1 MYSAVLVLALTAGND
16 SVDFGRNRCNG
27 GGCSATVCSS
37 SYGCSHSSC
46 SHGGLFNRGH
56 GCSTGYG
63 CSVSHG
69 CSGYVGCSSSHGC
82 SSRGGLF
89 HRNRGGNCC
98 CAPVVVC
105 SGACSGGVII
115 DGGTT
120 PKVMPKSEKVPE
132 PKKTSATIVVSL
144 PAEARLFVDGNA
156 TTSTSETRT
165 LVTPALEVGSTYL
178 YTFRAEVGT
187 EVRTQQ
193 VAVRGGQVSNVQ
205 FNFSTQTVASR

>member
-16 SVDFGRNRCNG
+16 SVDFSRNRCNG

-37 SYGCSHSSC
+37 SHGCSNGGCSSR
-46 SHGGLFNRGH
+46 GGLFHRGH
-56 GCSTGYG
+56 GCSASHG
-63 CSVSHG
+63 CSTVSHG
-69 CSGYVGCSSSHGC
+69 CASSCSNGC

-89 HRNRGGNCC
+89 HRNRGSNCC

-165 LVTPALEVGSTYL
+165 LVTPALETGSTYL
-178 YTFRAEVGT
+178 YTFRAEIGT
-187 EVRTQQ
+187 EVQTQQ
-193 VAVRGGQVSNVQ
+193 VEVRGGQISNVR
-205 FNFSTQTVASR
+205 FSFPTQTVSSR